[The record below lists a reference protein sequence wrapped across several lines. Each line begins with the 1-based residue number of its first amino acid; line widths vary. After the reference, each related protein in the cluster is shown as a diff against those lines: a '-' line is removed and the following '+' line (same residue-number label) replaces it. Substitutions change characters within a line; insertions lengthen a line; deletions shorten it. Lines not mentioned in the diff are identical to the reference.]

1 MTKKRYNGMAWRT
14 DFNNMRR
21 PGQFRDL
28 KVQEES
34 FDSSLTRRCF
44 QEAFFRADSMRGA
57 PRNLARR
64 ELLENPR
71 ILVI

>member
-1 MTKKRYNGMAWRT
+1 MYNDMACRIE
-14 DFNNMRR
+14 FSKMRH
-21 PGQFRDL
+21 PSKFRAR
-28 KVQEES
+28 KVQE
-34 FDSSLTRRCF
+34 DSINANFARRSF
-44 QEAFFRADSMRGA
+44 QEYFFRADSMRGA